1 MISSMRRA
9 AVLLVATLILGVS
22 AGVAGATWYWHQQD
36 QRASETR
43 AGWYMAH
50 LTRSLDLSASQ
61 QDSVKA
67 VLDRYGP
74 SMDSIMDQI
83 RPRLDTVRTAMRT
96 EITRFLDPRQQK
108 EYEAMRQHD
117 RERKAGGTNAR
128 P

>member
-1 MISSMRRA
+1 MISTMRRA
-9 AVLLVATLILGVS
+9 VVLLVATFVLGVS
-22 AGVAGATWYWHQQD
+22 AGIAGTTWYWRQQD
-36 QRASETR
+36 QRASASR
-43 AGWYMAH
+43 AGWYLAH
-50 LTRSLDLSASQ
+50 LTHSLDLSTSQ

-74 SMDSIMDQI
+74 SMDSLMDQI

-96 EITRFLDPRQQK
+96 EIARFLDPRQQK
-108 EYEAMRQHD
+108 EYDAMRQHD